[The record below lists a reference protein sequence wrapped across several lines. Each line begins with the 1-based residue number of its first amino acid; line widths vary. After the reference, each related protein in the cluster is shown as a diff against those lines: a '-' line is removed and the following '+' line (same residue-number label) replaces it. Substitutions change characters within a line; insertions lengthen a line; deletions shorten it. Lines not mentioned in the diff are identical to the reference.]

1 MRKQRARELTIYAN
15 RQRVYQY
22 VGCVERHVVVS
33 AYAVGMHD
41 VGVGEDGGWRAGD
54 HGCADAGG
62 VAVAQDVEGGVGG
75 ADDGDGLGGGV

>member
-1 MRKQRARELTIYAN
+1 MRKQRARELAIHPN

-22 VGCVERHVVVS
+22 VCCVDRHVVVS
-33 AYAVGMHD
+33 ADAVGMHD
-41 VGVGEDGGWRAGD
+41 VGVGKDGGWRAGYY
-54 HGCADAGG
+54 GCVEAGS